1 MPASLSAIKKF
12 VENYLHETQGVQNIF
27 EVGKNMMTLEILKII
42 KFMLAHGFYTTLR
55 ELKEVARP
63 MINLL
68 DGSNDIYCQ
77 EEDVAAGSLDD
88 FLSVKRYF
96 SSGDND
102 VIVQSKAIICENLLT
117 ISQLETDGKA
127 QIFLSKFKADQD
139 ALFLQRQM

>member
-1 MPASLSAIKKF
+1 
-12 VENYLHETQGVQNIF
+12 
-27 EVGKNMMTLEILKII
+27 MMTLEILKII

-68 DGSNDIYCQ
+68 DGSNDIYCDD
-77 EEDVAAGSLDD
+77 EDVESGQMDD

-127 QIFLSKFKADQD
+127 QIFMSKFKSD
-139 ALFLQRQM
+139 

>member
-1 MPASLSAIKKF
+1 
-12 VENYLHETQGVQNIF
+12 
-27 EVGKNMMTLEILKII
+27 MMTLEVLKII

-68 DGSNDIYCQ
+68 DGSNDIYCD
-77 EEDVAAGSLDD
+77 EEDIESGQMDD

-102 VIVQSKAIICENLLT
+102 VIV
-117 ISQLETDGKA
+117 
-127 QIFLSKFKADQD
+127 
-139 ALFLQRQM
+139 

>member
-1 MPASLSAIKKF
+1 
-12 VENYLHETQGVQNIF
+12 
-27 EVGKNMMTLEILKII
+27 MMTLEILKII

-63 MINLL
+63 MVNLL
-68 DGSNDIYCQ
+68 DGSNDIYCA
-77 EEDVAAGSLDD
+77 EDDLAAGSMDD

-96 SSGDND
+96 SSGSND

-127 QIFLSKFKADQD
+127 RIFLSKFKTD
-139 ALFLQRQM
+139 